1 MKLVIQR
8 VKHARVEVDGKEVF
22 AIGKGLLIFIGIS
35 KEDDGTQIEWLAK
48 KAAELRIFE
57 DDQDKMNLSLKD
69 INGEILLVSQ
79 FTLYGSCIKGRR
91 PDFLNA
97 SQPQKAEKMYLDF
110 AEAIKQN
117 SIIPKLG
124 EFGKHMDITL
134 LNDGPVTM
142 ILERK

>member
-1 MKLVIQR
+1 MKLIIQR
-8 VKHARVEVDGKEVF
+8 VKHARVEVDGKEVSS
-22 AIGKGLLIFIGIS
+22 IRNGLLIFIGIS
-35 KEDDGTQIEWLAK
+35 KEDDGTQIEWFAK
-48 KAAELRIFE
+48 KTVELRIFE

-69 INGEILLVSQ
+69 IDGEILLVSQ
-79 FTLYGSCIKGRR
+79 FTLYGSCNKGRR

-97 SQPQKAEKMYLDF
+97 AHPQKAEKMYLDF

-117 SIIPKLG
+117 GINPKLG

-142 ILERK
+142 ILER

>member
-8 VKHARVEVDGKEVF
+8 VKHAGVEVDGREVSR
-22 AIGKGLLIFIGIS
+22 IRKGLLILIGIS
-35 KEDDGTQIEWLAK
+35 KDDDGSQIGWLAK
-48 KAAELRIFE
+48 KVVELRIFE
-57 DDQDKMNLSLKD
+57 DEQDKMNLSLKD

-79 FTLYGSCIKGRR
+79 FTLYGSCKKGRR

-97 SQPQKAEKMYLDF
+97 AQPEKAEKMYLDF

-117 SIIPKLG
+117 GIIPKLG
-124 EFGKHMDITL
+124 KFGEHMDITL

-142 ILERK
+142 ILER

>member
-8 VKHARVEVDGKEVF
+8 VKHARVEVDGNEVSS
-22 AIGKGLLIFIGIS
+22 IGKGLFVLIGIS
-35 KEDDGTQIEWLAK
+35 KEDDGTQIEWLVK
-48 KAAELRIFE
+48 KTVELRIFE
-57 DDQDKMNLSLKD
+57 DEQDKMNLSLKD
-69 INGEILLVSQ
+69 IDGEILLVSQ

-91 PDFLNA
+91 PDFLKA
-97 SQPQKAEKMYLDF
+97 AQPQKAKKMYLDF

-117 SIIPKLG
+117 GINPKLG

-142 ILERK
+142 ILER

>member
-8 VKHARVEVDGKEVF
+8 VKNAGVKVNGREVSR
-22 AIGKGLLIFIGIS
+22 IGKGLLILIGIS
-35 KEDDGTQIEWLAK
+35 KNDDGSQIGWLAK
-48 KAAELRIFE
+48 KVVELRIFE
-57 DDQDKMNLSLKD
+57 DEQDKMNLSLKD

-79 FTLYGSCIKGRR
+79 FTLYGSCKKGRR

-97 SQPQKAEKMYLDF
+97 AKPGKAEKMYLEF

-117 SIIPKLG
+117 GIIPKLG
-124 EFGKHMDITL
+124 KFGENMDITL

-142 ILERK
+142 ILER

>member
-8 VKHARVEVDGKEVF
+8 VKHARVEVDGKEVS

-69 INGEILLVSQ
+69 IGGEILLVSQ

-97 SQPQKAEKMYLDF
+97 AHPEKAEKMYLKF
-110 AEAIKQN
+110 AEALKQN
-117 SIIPKLG
+117 GIIPKLG
-124 EFGKHMDITL
+124 EFGKHMDIVL

-142 ILERK
+142 ILER

>member
-8 VKHARVEVDGKEVF
+8 VKHARVEIDGKEISS
-22 AIGKGLLIFIGIS
+22 IGKGLLILIGIS
-35 KEDDGTQIEWLAK
+35 KDDDGTQIEWMAK
-48 KAAELRIFE
+48 KAVELRIFE
-57 DDQDKMNLSLKD
+57 DEHDKMNLSLND

-79 FTLYGSCIKGRR
+79 FTLYGSCKKGRR

-97 SQPQKAEKMYLDF
+97 AKPEKAKEMYLDF
-110 AEAIKQN
+110 TEALKQN
-117 SIIPKLG
+117 GIIPKLG

-142 ILERK
+142 ILER

>member
-1 MKLVIQR
+1 MKLIIQR
-8 VKHARVEVDGKEVF
+8 VKYAKVEVDGKEVSS
-22 AIGKGLLIFIGIS
+22 IGNGLLIFIGIS

-48 KAAELRIFE
+48 KAIELRIFE
-57 DDQDKMNLSLKD
+57 DEQNKMNLSLKD
-69 INGEILLVSQ
+69 IGGEILLVSQ
-79 FTLYGSCIKGRR
+79 FTLYGSCNRGRR

-97 SQPQKAEKMYLDF
+97 AQPDKAEKMYLDF

-117 SIIPKLG
+117 GIIPKLG

-142 ILERK
+142 ILER

>member
-8 VKHARVEVDGKEVF
+8 VKHAKVEFDGKEVSS
-22 AIGKGLLIFIGIS
+22 IGKGLLILIGIS
-35 KEDDGTQIEWLAK
+35 KEDDGTQTEWLAK
-48 KAAELRIFE
+48 KTVELRIFE

-69 INGEILLVSQ
+69 IGGEILLVSQ
-79 FTLYGSCIKGRR
+79 FTLYGSCTKGRR

-97 SQPQKAEKMYLDF
+97 AQPQKAEKMYFDF

-117 SIIPKLG
+117 GIIPKLG
-124 EFGKHMDITL
+124 DFGKHMDVTL

-142 ILERK
+142 ILER

>member
-1 MKLVIQR
+1 MV
-8 VKHARVEVDGKEVF
+8 G
-22 AIGKGLLIFIGIS
+22 
-35 KEDDGTQIEWLAK
+35 K

-57 DDQDKMNLSLKD
+57 DEQDKMNLSLKD
-69 INGEILLVSQ
+69 IGGEILLVSQ

-97 SQPQKAEKMYLDF
+97 AQPHRAEKMYLDF

-117 SIIPKLG
+117 GIIPKLG
-124 EFGKHMDITL
+124 EFGKHMDVTL

-142 ILERK
+142 ILER